1 MTGCGQ
7 AGSCC
12 PLPTELRRTSYPV
25 RYFDHKLSSVPPRNC
40 RPISL
45 RLSTKSLRQAFK
57 SNSNF
62 RRSKALNWYS
72 KALGQQNPVLT
83 VVCPIL
89 LHHSP

>member
-62 RRSKALNWYS
+62 RRRASKIEPEIAMELIITN
-72 KALGQQNPVLT
+72 
-83 VVCPIL
+83 IL
-89 LHHSP
+89 LVTI